1 MHSNEMKLYTK
12 DERVAALLK
21 QRNPAYTYNTVAA
34 TAIWLNYL
42 SKYSEN
48 KQHIKAVCSLIE
60 KEVSI
65 ITDAF
70 RDSEIIQIAFFGQ
83 HDNVTAVPAV
93 SNLDDVVV
101 TSETLGSGGFGTVF
115 VGKLNGKNVAVKSYT
130 HIDQKRATKKYGE
143 WCICMKEYA
152 LLCKLQD
159 TGVVGRLYGVGW
171 NEGCW
176 RMVMERHSI
185 RALKWRY
192 HTMYTAENTKQIIC
206 DMFAAIRT
214 IHEVTGYVHGDVK
227 PENMMIDIVDGKPT
241 VKIIDF
247 GLSEPIGVLTK
258 DHQYIHT
265 IYWRSPELLDELPCD
280 LVLADAWA
288 AAVTAF
294 DIMAGRCVMYELG
307 AKTDI
312 DVIDMSNLLFWSC
325 LNRSVIPE
333 EWEPFIEEDLVE
345 FANEIYGKY
354 IVRGNLRGDLRFPL
368 TPSSA

>member
-21 QRNPAYTYNTVAA
+21 QRNPAYTYNTAAA
-34 TAIWLNYL
+34 TAIWLNYI

-48 KQHIKAVCSLIE
+48 KRHIKAVCSLVE
-60 KEVSI
+60 KDVSV

-83 HDNVTAVPAV
+83 GDVTATPVV
-93 SNLDDVVV
+93 MDSLDDLVV
-101 TSETLGSGGFGTVF
+101 SAEKLGSGAFGTVF
-115 VGKLNGKNVAVKSYT
+115 VGKLKGGTVAVKSYT
-130 HIDQKRATKKYGE
+130 HIDQKFATKKYDE

-152 LLCKLQD
+152 LLCKLQG
-159 TGVVGRLYGVGW
+159 TGVVGKLHGVGW
-171 NEGCW
+171 NAGCW

-185 RALKWRY
+185 RALNWKY
-192 HTMYTAENTKQIIC
+192 HELNTTENTKQIIR

-227 PENMMIDIVDGKPT
+227 PENLMIDIVDGKPT
-241 VKIIDF
+241 VKVIDF
-247 GLSEPIGVLTK
+247 GLSEPIGVLEK
-258 DHQYIHT
+258 YHQYIQT
-265 IYWRSPELLDELPCD
+265 IYWRSPELLDEEPSD

-294 DIMAGRCVMYELG
+294 DIMAGRCVMYDLG
-307 AKTDI
+307 ANIDI
-312 DVIDMSNLLFWSC
+312 DEIDMSNLLFWKC
-325 LNRSVIPE
+325 LNRTVIPE

-345 FANEIYGKY
+345 FANDLYGKY
-354 IVRGNLRGDLRFPL
+354 IVRGDLRSPL
-368 TPSSA
+368 TPSSV

>member
-1 MHSNEMKLYTK
+1 MNQNEMYTK

-42 SKYSEN
+42 SKYSDN

-83 HDNVTAVPAV
+83 HHNVTTVSLA
-93 SNLDDVVV
+93 SNLDDLAV
-101 TSETLGSGGFGTVF
+101 TPETLGSGGFGTVF
-115 VGKLNGKNVAVKSYT
+115 VGKLNDKNVAVKSYT

-152 LLCKLQD
+152 LLCKLQG
-159 TGVVGRLYGVGW
+159 TGVVGQLYGVGW
-171 NEGCW
+171 NDGCW

-185 RALKWRY
+185 RALKWKY
-192 HTMYTAENTKQIIC
+192 HELNTTENTKQIIC
-206 DMFAAIRT
+206 DIFAAIRT

-227 PENMMIDIVDGKPT
+227 PENLMIDIIEGKPT

-247 GLSEPIGVLTK
+247 GLSEPIGVLMK
-258 DHQYIHT
+258 EHQYIQT
-265 IYWRSPELLDELPCD
+265 IYWRSPELLDEEPSD

-312 DVIDMSNLLFWSC
+312 DVIDMSNLLYWSC

-333 EWEPFIEEDLVE
+333 EWVKFIKADLVD
-345 FANEIYGKY
+345 FANDLYKKY
-354 IVRGNLRGDLRFPL
+354 IVRASERAGFMHYGIQMP
-368 TPSSA
+368 